1 MGAGNPLHAVQRV
14 FAASTRAH
22 PVPEPPEVTLWNAD
36 FELGT
41 IRPDRPEAGV
51 RPESEPLAPR
61 ANLEAIA
68 SILAV
73 GVLRR
78 RARKGGFPGDIG
90 SKAKNLQL

>member
-1 MGAGNPLHAVQRV
+1 M
-14 FAASTRAH
+14 
-22 PVPEPPEVTLWNAD
+22 WNAD

-51 RPESEPLAPR
+51 RPEPEPLAPK

-78 RARKGGFPGDIG
+78 RARKGGVPGDIWR
-90 SKAKNLQL
+90 KAKNL

>member
-1 MGAGNPLHAVQRV
+1 M
-14 FAASTRAH
+14 
-22 PVPEPPEVTLWNAD
+22 WNAD

-51 RPESEPLAPR
+51 RPEPEPLAPK

-78 RARKGGFPGDIG
+78 RARKGASSRDIR

>member
-1 MGAGNPLHAVQRV
+1 M
-14 FAASTRAH
+14 
-22 PVPEPPEVTLWNAD
+22 WNAD

-41 IRPDRPEAGV
+41 IRPARPEAGV
-51 RPESEPLAPR
+51 RPEPEPLAPR

-78 RARKGGFPGDIG
+78 RARKGGVPGDIG
-90 SKAKNLQL
+90 NKAKNLQL

>member
-1 MGAGNPLHAVQRV
+1 M
-14 FAASTRAH
+14 
-22 PVPEPPEVTLWNAD
+22 WNAD

-51 RPESEPLAPR
+51 RPEPEPLAPK

-73 GVLRR
+73 GVLPPESPKGRLSGR
-78 RARKGGFPGDIG
+78 YPEQGEESLNISGRKT
-90 SKAKNLQL
+90 

>member
-1 MGAGNPLHAVQRV
+1 M
-14 FAASTRAH
+14 
-22 PVPEPPEVTLWNAD
+22 WNGD

-41 IRPDRPEAGV
+41 IRPARPEAGV
-51 RPESEPLAPR
+51 RPEPEPFAPK

-78 RARKGGFPGDIG
+78 RARFPGDIR
-90 SKAKNLQL
+90 SQAKNL

>member
-1 MGAGNPLHAVQRV
+1 M
-14 FAASTRAH
+14 
-22 PVPEPPEVTLWNAD
+22 WNAD

-51 RPESEPLAPR
+51 RPEPEPLAPK

-73 GVLRR
+73 DVLRR
-78 RARKGGFPGDIG
+78 RARKGGFPGDIR
-90 SKAKNLQL
+90 SKAKNL